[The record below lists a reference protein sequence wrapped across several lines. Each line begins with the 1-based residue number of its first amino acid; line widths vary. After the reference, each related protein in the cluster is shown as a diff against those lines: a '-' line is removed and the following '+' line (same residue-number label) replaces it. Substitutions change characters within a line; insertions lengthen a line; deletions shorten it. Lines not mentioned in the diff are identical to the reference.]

1 MEKLGSKIL
10 VNFASKVRNMNINDV
25 GGGVEM
31 IVEDFFRDHG
41 SGDDLAWMSH
51 EEFKKGIFFGSE
63 FDLDFFPKNPVSIGF

>member
-10 VNFASKVRNMNINDV
+10 VNFVSKVRNMNINDV

-41 SGDDLAWMSH
+41 PGDDLAWMSH
-51 EEFKKGIFFGSE
+51 EEFKKGILFGSE
-63 FDLDFFPKNPVSIGF
+63 FDLDFSPKNPVSIGF